1 MFVKINFSLSHS
13 FRRQVVARSYV
24 GCIKNVE
31 IARTNFDLLKEAYG
45 VKKGCI
51 LKVRSQLEQRDAF
64 RVGVLHCQLRFISW
78 LLLGMGWVMN

>member
-1 MFVKINFSLSHS
+1 MFVKINFLLSHS

-24 GCIKNVE
+24 GCVKNVE

-51 LKVRSQLEQRDAF
+51 LKVRYQLEQRDAF
-64 RVGVLHCQLRFISW
+64 RVGVLHCQLRLISW
-78 LLLGMGWVMN
+78 LLLDMGSVMN